1 LQNWD
6 PLCYYWDISCPYGG
20 KMIFMDRII
29 HLHKKIAPKLIE
41 VVESRYNILRH
52 IFYVQPVGRRTLAGQ
67 LMIGER
73 VVRAEVDFLK
83 TQGLLDITAGGMIV
97 TSEGEALITD
107 LAEYI
112 HKLRG
117 LYGLEQ
123 QLTERLGLRQAA
135 IIPGDCDGD
144 ETVKKEL
151 GQAAARFL
159 DRHIIDGSTIAVTG
173 GTTMAEVA
181 NALHSAKRDV
191 LVLPARGGLGEEV
204 EYQANTIAASMAK
217 KMGGNYRLLYLPD
230 LLSRETIDTIASQD
244 PGIREILSQIRKT
257 DVLLLSIGRMDAM
270 ARRRGFGEQQIT
282 ELMDAGAIG
291 EALGYYFNL
300 QGELVYMT
308 HSVGMRMED
317 LPRIATVVAIAGGR
331 SKAPAILSVLRN
343 YQQQVLVTDEAA
355 AREMLAL
362 LK

>member
-1 LQNWD
+1 MLLVGHFGSLW
-6 PLCYYWDISCPYGG
+6 GE
-20 KMIFMDRII
+20 MIFMDRII

-67 LMIGER
+67 LSMGER
-73 VVRAEVDFLK
+73 IVRAEIDFLK

-97 TSEGEALITD
+97 TPEGESLITD

-123 QLTERLGLRQAA
+123 QLTDRLGLRQTI

-144 ETVKKEL
+144 DTVKKEL

-159 DRHIIDGSTIAVTG
+159 ERHIIDGSTLAVTG

-181 NALHSAKRDV
+181 SALHSAKRDV

-230 LLSRETIDTIASQD
+230 LLSPETIDTIASQD
-244 PGIREILSQIRKT
+244 QGIREILSQIRKT
-257 DVLLLSIGRMDAM
+257 DILLISIGRVDTM
-270 ARRRGFGEQQIT
+270 ARRRRLGEQQIAN
-282 ELMDAGAIG
+282 LIDAGAIG
-291 EALGYYFNL
+291 ESLGYYFNL
-300 QGELVYMT
+300 KGELVYMT
-308 HSVGMRMED
+308 HSVGIRMED
-317 LPRIATVVAIAGGR
+317 LPRIATVVSVAGGR
-331 SKAPAILSVLRN
+331 SKAAAIVSVLRH